1 MSSVVSIRTDSAL
14 LSQFTSLAEATGR
27 TRSFLINQAMR
38 EFVERESW
46 QVAAIQKAVQEAD
59 AGDFATSDEVA
70 AMEMQSGAIMRIRWL
85 RAILRDLQASP
96 TLCGGGC

>member
-1 MSSVVSIRTDSAL
+1 MSSVVSIRADSAL
-14 LSQFTSLAEATGR
+14 LSQFTSLAEATGH

-38 EFVERESW
+38 EFVEREFW

-70 AMEMQSGAIMRIRWL
+70 AMDAKWSY
-85 RAILRDLQASP
+85 RAD
-96 TLCGGGC
+96 

>member
-1 MSSVVSIRTDSAL
+1 MSSVVSIRADSAL
-14 LSQFTSLAEATGR
+14 LSQFTSLAEATTGH

-59 AGDFATSDEVA
+59 AGDFATSEEVA
-70 AMEMQSGAIMRIRWL
+70 AMDAKWSY
-85 RAILRDLQASP
+85 RAD
-96 TLCGGGC
+96 

>member
-46 QVAAIQKAVQEAD
+46 RQVAAIQKAVQEAD

-70 AMEMQSGAIMRIRWL
+70 AMDAKWSY
-85 RAILRDLQASP
+85 RAD
-96 TLCGGGC
+96 

>member
-1 MSSVVSIRTDSAL
+1 MSSVVSIRADSAL

-38 EFVERESW
+38 EFVEREFW

-59 AGDFATSDEVA
+59 AGDFATSEEVA
-70 AMEMQSGAIMRIRWL
+70 AIDAKWSY
-85 RAILRDLQASP
+85 RAD
-96 TLCGGGC
+96 